1 MSTRLRIA
9 RCLRGSLAPLDPRAE
24 ALSVLPPEVVA
35 ALYPGPLVPAAVLV
49 PIIEHAA
56 GLSVLLTRR
65 TEQLRDHP
73 GQVSFPG
80 GRVEPGDAG
89 PLATA
94 LREAGEELG
103 IEARRVA
110 LAGYLPPQAV
120 VTGFVVTP
128 VVGFLPAGLPLHP
141 DADEVAEAFEVPL
154 DFILDPAN
162 LETSTRI
169 VRGVELPV
177 YAYRYAEQYIW
188 GATAQML
195 HTLTNILKS
204 DGYG

>member
-1 MSTRLRIA
+1 MVTRIRIA
-9 RCLRGSLAPLDPRAE
+9 RCLRRSAAPSDPEAE
-24 ALSVLPPEVVA
+24 ARAGLPAAVSA
-35 ALYPGPLVPAAVLV
+35 ALFPGPLVPAAVLV

-65 TEQLRDHP
+65 TEHLRDHP

-80 GRVEPGDAG
+80 GRVEPNDAG

-94 LREAGEELG
+94 LREAAEELG
-103 IEARRVA
+103 IEADRVS
-110 LAGYLPPQAV
+110 LAGYLAPQAV

-128 VVGFLPAGLPLHP
+128 VVGFLPPGLPLRP
-141 DADEVAEAFEVPL
+141 DAAEVAEAFEVPL
-154 DFILDPAN
+154 DFIIDPAN
-162 LETSTRI
+162 LETSSRV

-177 YAYRYAEQYIW
+177 YAYRYAGRYIW

-195 HTLTNILKS
+195 HTLVNLLKT
-204 DGYG
+204 DHYG